1 MSSTAHIRVMLV
13 DDHEIMRDGLR
24 EVLERSGDFEVVGQ
38 AGDGDAAV
46 KIALNIKPDVIIM
59 DVMMPLKN
67 GIEACREI
75 TEMLPETRVLILTAS
90 SEEDAVMEAV
100 AAGATGY
107 LQKYSGK
114 EQLLRTVRDVANG
127 EYRIP
132 AEAIRRAFAGIRAE
146 SEQAATQGPGRLTA
160 REREILTL
168 FAPRAVLCGHC
179 RDQGQQAVDCTQRNL
194 RYPEQAGDRYEAGVG
209 GLGSTKRSAGRLRAR
224 QLMPERGGFPVLR
237 SGS

>member
-1 MSSTAHIRVMLV
+1 MTTTRHTRVLLV

-24 EVLERSGDFEVVGQ
+24 EVLQREGDFDVVGQ
-38 AGDGDAAV
+38 AGDGAAAV
-46 KIALNIKPDVIIM
+46 RIAQRLRPDVVIM

-67 GIEACREI
+67 GIDACREI

-90 SEEDAVMEAV
+90 AEDDAVMEAV

-114 EQLLRTVRDVANG
+114 EKLLGTVRDVALG

-132 AEAIRRAFAGIRAE
+132 GEVIRSVFAGIRAAA
-146 SEQAATQGPGRLTA
+146 EQNRNWERDRLTQ

-168 FAPRAVLCGHC
+168 FAQGLSYAEIAQVRSNQPLTIRNAIYGIQDKLGIETKQELVVWAVRMGLL
-179 RDQGQQAVDCTQRNL
+179 DDYQL
-194 RYPEQAGDRYEAGVG
+194 GV
-209 GLGSTKRSAGRLRAR
+209 S
-224 QLMPERGGFPVLR
+224 
-237 SGS
+237 

>member
-1 MSSTAHIRVMLV
+1 MTPTAQTKVMLV

-24 EVLERSGDFEVVGQ
+24 EVLERSGGFEVVGQ
-38 AGDGDAAV
+38 AGDGEAAV
-46 KIALNIKPDVIIM
+46 RVAQNLKPDVIIM

-100 AAGATGY
+100 AAGATGF

-114 EQLLRTVRDVANG
+114 EQLLRTVRDVADG
-127 EYRIP
+127 EYRMP
-132 AEAIRRAFAGIRAE
+132 ADAVRRTFEGIRA
-146 SEQAATQGPGRLTA
+146 SPEQGGAPGRGRLTA

-168 FAPRAVLCGHC
+168 FTQGLSNAEIAGIRGNSPLTIRNAIYGIQNKLGIETKQELAVW
-179 RDQGQQAVDCTQRNL
+179 AVRNGL
-194 RYPEQAGDRYEAGVG
+194 LDDSVVG
-209 GLGSTKRSAGRLRAR
+209 R
-224 QLMPERGGFPVLR
+224 
-237 SGS
+237 

>member
-1 MSSTAHIRVMLV
+1 MTPTAQTRVMLV

-46 KIALNIKPDVIIM
+46 RVARNLKPDVIIM

-75 TEMLPETRVLILTAS
+75 TELLPETRVLILTAS

-114 EQLLRTVRDVANG
+114 ELLLRTVRDVAGG

-132 AEAIRRAFAGIRAE
+132 ADAIRRVFAGIRAA
-146 SEQAATQGPGRLTA
+146 SEQNNTPEPGRLTA

-168 FAPRAVLCGHC
+168 FTQGLSYAAIAEARGNKPLTIRNAIYGIQDKLGIETKQGLAVW
-179 RDQGQQAVDCTQRNL
+179 AVRNGL
-194 RYPEQAGDRYEAGVG
+194 LDDSGVG
-209 GLGSTKRSAGRLRAR
+209 R
-224 QLMPERGGFPVLR
+224 
-237 SGS
+237 

>member
-1 MSSTAHIRVMLV
+1 MTTTRQTRVLLV

-24 EVLERSGDFEVVGQ
+24 EVLQREGDFDVVGQ
-38 AGDGDAAV
+38 AGDGAAAV
-46 KIALNIKPDVIIM
+46 RIAQRLRPDVIIM

-67 GIEACREI
+67 GIDACREI

-90 SEEDAVMEAV
+90 AEDDAVMEAV

-114 EQLLRTVRDVANG
+114 EKLLGTVRDVALG

-132 AEAIRRAFAGIRAE
+132 GEVIRSVFAGIRAAA
-146 SEQAATQGPGRLTA
+146 EQNRNWERDRLTQ

-168 FAPRAVLCGHC
+168 FAQGLSYAQIAQVRSNQPLTIRNAIYGIQDKLGIETKQELVVWAVRMGLL
-179 RDQGQQAVDCTQRNL
+179 DDYQL
-194 RYPEQAGDRYEAGVG
+194 GV
-209 GLGSTKRSAGRLRAR
+209 S
-224 QLMPERGGFPVLR
+224 
-237 SGS
+237 

>member
-1 MSSTAHIRVMLV
+1 MSSTTHIRVMLV

-24 EVLERSGDFEVVGQ
+24 EVLERSGNFEVVGQ

-46 KIALNIKPDVIIM
+46 KIALDIKPDVIIM
-59 DVMMPLKN
+59 DVMMPLKD

-132 AEAIRRAFAGIRAE
+132 AEAIRRAFAGIRAAP
-146 SEQAATQGPGRLTA
+146 EQAATQGPGRLTA

-168 FAPRAVLCGHC
+168 FAQGLSYADIAEIRGNRPLTIRNAIYGIQNKLGIETKPELAVW
-179 RDQGQQAVDCTQRNL
+179 AVRNGL
-194 RYPEQAGDRYEAGVG
+194 LDDYET
-209 GLGSTKRSAGRLRAR
+209 GS
-224 QLMPERGGFPVLR
+224 
-237 SGS
+237 